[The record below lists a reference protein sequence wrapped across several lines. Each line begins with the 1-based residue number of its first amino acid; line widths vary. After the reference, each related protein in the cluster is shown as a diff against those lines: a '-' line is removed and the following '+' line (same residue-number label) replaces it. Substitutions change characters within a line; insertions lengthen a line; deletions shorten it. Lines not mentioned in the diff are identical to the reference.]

1 MNWLWWMIVLGWTFW
16 ALGDAALLQTAL
28 DPAVERSG
36 ASATWGYDSITP
48 PVASHCCCPHLRRAH
63 QDANRPIPED
73 MVWSLFIQTAL
84 ALEELHNCKIMHR
97 DVKPEVR

>member
-1 MNWLWWMIVLGWTFW
+1 MTLSLH
-16 ALGDAALLQTAL
+16 LL
-28 DPAVERSG
+28 P
-36 ASATWGYDSITP
+36 
-48 PVASHCCCPHLRRAH
+48 SHCRHPHLCRAH